1 MPEKDPTNWALG
13 TWLLGLCMS
22 LAGGWVSFYSKVKTG
37 RARPFNVTELVGE
50 MVVSGAVGIGAYMA
64 AIGLDA
70 PSAIAAALAGV
81 GGHMG
86 ARLLFMAEKHL
97 EAIADRL
104 MQQREKP

>member
-22 LAGGWVSFYSKVKTG
+22 LAGGWVSFHSKVKAG
-37 RARPFNVTELVGE
+37 RARAFNLTELVGE
-50 MVVSGAVGIGAYMA
+50 MVVSGVVGIGAYMT

-70 PSAIAAALAGV
+70 PAAIAAALAGI

-86 ARLLFMAEKHL
+86 ARLLFLAERHL
-97 EAIADRL
+97 EAIAERIV
-104 MQQREKP
+104 EKGKP